1 MPSRRP
7 KATIGEWF
15 ANQLW
20 NTSLP
25 WLVGVMLFGIAFY
38 YNTNNRLEQH
48 EATGKRIE
56 EKQDNLQKQI
66 TETKKNEITERT
78 KIRDEFL
85 ADSKSTATG
94 IAELNKQTAVMGT
107 ILSSVK
113 EELIKINSRLDSTPI
128 KR

>member
-1 MPSRRP
+1 MPRRR
-7 KATIGEWF
+7 ATIGEWF

-25 WLVGVMLFGIAFY
+25 WLVGAMLFGIAFY

-48 EATGKRIE
+48 ESTAKRIE
-56 EKQDNLQKQI
+56 EKQDNLQKQL
-66 TETKKNEITERT
+66 TESKKSETVERT

-107 ILSSVK
+107 ILTSVK
-113 EELIKINSRLDSTPI
+113 EELVKINSRLDAPT